1 MRLARFRIEN
11 YGPFEAKELEF
22 DTRPGTVNLVIAPN
36 GAGKSVLRQALRDLV
51 FGIPAQSP
59 MSFRFGYKGMRLLAD
74 VVDVDGTTIS
84 LGRRKGRGHTLI
96 DEDGAE
102 VPEAVLTR
110 LSGGADDK
118 LFQRLFCLDTHLLRV
133 GGEELISSGGEIG
146 EAVFAAGGGTAQI
159 RAIREG
165 FERTRDN
172 IAPVRQTASK
182 PFYVALNDH
191 LGAAADLKHDLVRPD
206 DWRRHQEAE
215 AANTDELARI
225 REAQGHIG
233 AEVDRLNRIQR
244 VRPWLAQHRA
254 AVAELAPLA
263 DHPALP
269 PGLDKDWQRA
279 GDALAAA
286 DTLLVTRQGEAARLQ
301 AEAEALQPDATLL
314 AEAAAVDELYLELGK
329 VGADHRDLPRVF
341 AEEQAAA
348 AQVALLERDLG
359 LAAGAALPA
368 PPAIAAARDLIRRSE
383 AAARAAANAND
394 DLAVAVAEVAGCG
407 AALTALP
414 PAPETG
420 ALAAIRDRAESDGHP
435 ARRMEEAASRLD
447 KAEAKQASQLAATP
461 GWRSDAAALIAL
473 TPPAADTIARL
484 DEALRKAARALDDA
498 RAEADRIATED
509 GKAAREIAALLEAGT
524 LPEPSV
530 IAAARGVRDE
540 TWAIIRRAKFGP
552 GADPALLD
560 PAGGEIAAAE
570 ALERGMAESDHL
582 ADRRDGESHRL
593 ARLAQLRAARA
604 ALAEDGAR
612 AAAVRAGAE
621 AALDAARRDWASLTA
636 GLGLPEAT
644 GAAAVHEFLAARLR
658 VVDAAA
664 DVSAARAALDREGA
678 RQHALASDLA
688 ALLGTP
694 AGTLSDL
701 LAEASRRLTAATDL
715 AAERKTRQ
723 AALDTARRRHT
734 EALRKHETATRD
746 AATWQAD
753 WSRTL
758 VTLGRPAGE
767 LAAATESA
775 LDLIE
780 KLRGA
785 RHQRAEQHHRVEG
798 MKRNIDTFETGAR
811 ALAARLA
818 PDLAGTSPEEIAQAL
833 RLRLTEARRLETA
846 AATLA
851 PQVALA
857 RAARDKAATDRAEA
871 FVARETLRRRIGGG
885 GDDAG
890 IEQRLDGARARV
902 AAEDKL
908 AFAAEGLAS
917 VGDHWPL
924 ETLAAEVDALDAVAA
939 AIRLDVL
946 KGDSAR
952 LAAERDEAVRRDAEL
967 TRLIAEMQKADRA
980 LDAEERRQQASAR
993 LLRLAGDALLAHGAA
1008 ALLAEALERLRKE
1021 EDEDSLLARIGSRFA
1036 RLTGGAYR
1044 GLTADEDDAGRP
1056 HLLMIEADGVT
1067 AKRVDELSEG
1077 GRDQLFLALRLVMIE
1092 DYAGKGPALPFVAD
1106 DLLQTSDETRS
1117 RLILEA
1123 LAELSQHAQVIV
1135 LSHHEQVA
1143 HLAEGLGDAV
1153 RIIRL

>member
-11 YGPFEAKELEF
+11 YGPFETKELVF
-22 DTRPGTVNLVIAPN
+22 AARPGTVNLVIAPN

-74 VVDVDGTTIS
+74 VVDTDGTAIS

-96 DEDGAE
+96 DEGGAE

-110 LSGGADDK
+110 LTGGADDR
-118 LFQRLFCLDTHLLRV
+118 LFQRLFCLDTHLLRA

-146 EAVFAAGGGTAQI
+146 EAVFAAGGGTSQI
-159 RAIREG
+159 RAIREA
-165 FERTRDN
+165 FEKARDD
-172 IAPVRQTASK
+172 IAPIRQTASK
-182 PFYVALNDH
+182 PFYIALDDH
-191 LGAAADLKHDLVRPD
+191 KTASGDLKHDLVRPE
-206 DWRRHQEAE
+206 DWRRRQDER
-215 AANTDELARI
+215 AAASARLGEI
-225 REAQGHIG
+225 REAQGRVRV
-233 AEVDRLNRIQR
+233 EVEKLNRIQR

-286 DTLLVTRQGEAARLQ
+286 EALLVTRRDEAARLQ
-301 AEAEALQPDATLL
+301 AEAEALRPDATLL
-314 AEAAAVDELYLELGK
+314 AEAATVDELYLDMGT
-329 VGADHRDLPRVF
+329 VRSDHRDLSKVF
-341 AEEQAAA
+341 AEEQATAA
-348 AQVALLERDLG
+348 LVALLERDLG
-359 LAAGAALPA
+359 LVAGAGLPA

-383 AAARAAANAND
+383 ATARAAATAAD
-394 DLAVAVAEVAGCG
+394 DLAAAVADVARCG
-407 AALTALP
+407 TALEALAMVPETANLTA
-414 PAPETG
+414 T
-420 ALAAIRDRAESDGHP
+420 RDRAQGDGHP

-461 GWRSDAAALIAL
+461 GWNSDAAALIAL

-484 DEALRKAARALDDA
+484 DEALRKATRALDDA
-498 RAEADRIATED
+498 HAEADRIATED
-509 GKAAREIAALLEAGT
+509 GKATRDIGALLEAGT

-530 IAAARGVRDE
+530 IVAARAARDE
-540 TWAIIRRAKFGP
+540 IWAIIRRAKFGP

-560 PAGGEIAAAE
+560 PAGGEIAAAQ
-570 ALERGMAESDHL
+570 ALERGLAEADHL

-604 ALAEDGAR
+604 ALAEDRAR
-612 AAAVRAGAE
+612 ATTARAGAE
-621 AALDAARRDWASLTA
+621 AALEATRRDWASLTA

-644 GAAAVHEFLAARLR
+644 SASAVHEFLAARLR
-658 VVDAAA
+658 VADAAA
-664 DVSAARAALDREGA
+664 EVNAARAALDREAA
-678 RQHALASDLA
+678 RQRALAEDLA
-688 ALLGTP
+688 ALLGTE
-694 AGTLSDL
+694 ASALTDL
-701 LAEASRRLTAATDL
+701 LAEAGRRLTAATEL
-715 AAERKTRQ
+715 TAERKTRQ
-723 AALDTARRRHT
+723 AALDTARRRHA
-734 EALRKHETATRD
+734 EAQRKHETATRD

-753 WSRTL
+753 WSRAL
-758 VTLGRPAGE
+758 ATLGRPAGE

-785 RHQRAEQHHRVEG
+785 RRQRAEQHHRVEG

-818 PDLAGTSPEEIAQAL
+818 PDLADTSPEEIAQAL
-833 RLRLTEARRLETA
+833 RQRLTEARRLESA

-857 RAARDKAATDRAEA
+857 RAARDKAAADRAEA
-871 FVARETLRRRIGGG
+871 FHARETLRRRIGGG
-885 GDDAG
+885 DDVG
-890 IEQRLDGARARV
+890 IVQRLDGARARV

-908 AFAAEGLAS
+908 TFAAEGLAS

-939 AIRLDVL
+939 AIRLDAL
-946 KGDSAR
+946 EEEATR
-952 LAAERDEAVRRDAEL
+952 LDAERDDAVRRDTEL
-967 TRLIAEMQKADRA
+967 TRLIAEMQATDRA
-980 LDAEERRQQASAR
+980 LDAEERRQQAGAR
-993 LLRLAGDALLAHGAA
+993 LLRLAGDAMLAHGAA

-1021 EDEDSLLARIGSRFA
+1021 EDEDSLLARIGARFA
-1036 RLTGGAYR
+1036 RLTGGAYQ
-1044 GLTADEDDAGRP
+1044 GVTADEDDAGRP
-1056 HLLMIEADGVT
+1056 RLLMIEADGVT

-1123 LAELSQHAQVIV
+1123 LADLSHHAQVIV

-1143 HLAEGLGDAV
+1143 RIAEGLGDAV